1 MEVQLLKDPLIRP
14 EDNVLESVLGEDY
27 SLYKEFAGMLSE
39 KKLILEWNYYNDGKS
54 WLCKVLNKKKNIGWL
69 SVWDTG
75 FKMTIFFTEKTIGG
89 MLDLDINSE
98 IKKNATEIKHVGK
111 LIPVLLLI
119 KNKDVMADAIKLLD
133 YKMALK

>member
-1 MEVQLLKDPLIRP
+1 MEIQLLKDPLVRP
-14 EDNVLESVLGEDY
+14 EDNVLESVLGEVY
-27 SLYKEFAGMLSE
+27 ALYKEFTGMLSE
-39 KKLILEWNYYNDGKS
+39 KKLVLEWNYYNDGKS
-54 WLCKVLNKKKNIGWL
+54 WLCKILNKKKNLGWL

-119 KNKDVMADAIKLLD
+119 KNKEVMADAAILLN